1 MNRVKQVFENLK
13 IRSKLGISYFALI
26 SFLLVSVLI
35 GLNAL
40 GMARKSI
47 TGMINDDY
55 PTISLG
61 NDLIQNINQGVQLQ
75 LMLINAQDP
84 VSKVTI
90 EREMLEKTKNIST
103 TFGELRRLADDSD
116 SQRILDDIEVKRREF
131 LSSRQDFLS
140 RLAVNKAEANSF
152 YLNSTVKLQDAYVKQ
167 VSNFIGLQEAQ
178 MKSSYESFTTR
189 YNSVRKEI
197 IFISLFSILTAITLA
212 LFITRSITAPLY
224 DVIARVQRV
233 AEGHL
238 TNSIS
243 TQRRDETGLLMNAIG
258 AMQTNLSVM
267 VRQIREG
274 AENIATGAHQ
284 ILAGTRNLSERTE
297 EQASSVE
304 ETAASV
310 EQFTATIA
318 HTRSNTRFA
327 STLSAQAENAVSQN
341 GEMMQAVTVKMN
353 EIEAS
358 SRQMAE
364 ILTLIDSIA
373 FQTNILAL
381 NAAVEAARAGE
392 HGRGF
397 AVVAQE
403 VRSLSQKTA
412 TSSSEIKALI
422 EKSSSQTRDGQRMA
436 TDANQLMGGMI
447 SNVSEMKTILS
458 QIDQAAVEQADG
470 IAQINIAI
478 TQIDTTTQQNA
489 ALVEESLAA
498 SAMLNDQAVIMMRTV
513 SAFRT
518 EDAPSENVQG
528 LSNHKEITYAT
539 A

>member
-40 GMARKSI
+40 GMARTSI

-75 LMLINAQDP
+75 LMLINAEDP

-212 LFITRSITAPLY
+212 LFITRSITAPL
-224 DVIARVQRV
+224 
-233 AEGHL
+233 
-238 TNSIS
+238 
-243 TQRRDETGLLMNAIG
+243 M
-258 AMQTNLSVM
+258 
-267 VRQIREG
+267 
-274 AENIATGAHQ
+274 
-284 ILAGTRNLSERTE
+284 
-297 EQASSVE
+297 
-304 ETAASV
+304 
-310 EQFTATIA
+310 
-318 HTRSNTRFA
+318 
-327 STLSAQAENAVSQN
+327 TLSPGYS
-341 GEMMQAVTVKMN
+341 
-353 EIEAS
+353 
-358 SRQMAE
+358 
-364 ILTLIDSIA
+364 
-373 FQTNILAL
+373 
-381 NAAVEAARAGE
+381 
-392 HGRGF
+392 
-397 AVVAQE
+397 
-403 VRSLSQKTA
+403 
-412 TSSSEIKALI
+412 
-422 EKSSSQTRDGQRMA
+422 
-436 TDANQLMGGMI
+436 
-447 SNVSEMKTILS
+447 
-458 QIDQAAVEQADG
+458 
-470 IAQINIAI
+470 
-478 TQIDTTTQQNA
+478 
-489 ALVEESLAA
+489 ESLKGT
-498 SAMLNDQAVIMMRTV
+498 SLTV
-513 SAFRT
+513 SAR
-518 EDAPSENVQG
+518 NVGMRQDF
-528 LSNHKEITYAT
+528 S
-539 A
+539 